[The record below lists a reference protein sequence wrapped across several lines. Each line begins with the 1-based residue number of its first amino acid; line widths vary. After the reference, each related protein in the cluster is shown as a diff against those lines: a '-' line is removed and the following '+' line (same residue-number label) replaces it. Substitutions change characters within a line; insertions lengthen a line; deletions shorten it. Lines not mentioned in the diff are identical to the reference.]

1 MTLWVCGASTF
12 CLRTG
17 TSREPAKSDPRP
29 PGQNLAPFY
38 LYTFSSS
45 IPESGFRPGL
55 IVLYPVPE
63 PGILTGWR
71 CARAARVPLAGRWH
85 DATNSSV
92 IFLFPG
98 AVVAANAGGRP
109 RGRGNVSV
117 AALLR
122 LLDDCGGAV
131 LGVPAVALSEGP
143 RVPSDVPAPIAAV
156 ALCQSCPLAVR
167 LAREPRPFPQKSPLV
182 QGIGLL
188 DGFHCYEERAPPLL
202 NA

>member
-1 MTLWVCGASTF
+1 MNDRAPPHSEISNGSTGAIVKLRILLLSILLRLTLWVCGASTF

-85 DATNSSV
+85 EQFRDLPV
-92 IFLFPG
+92 PG
-98 AVVAANAGGRP
+98 GG
-109 RGRGNVSV
+109 
-117 AALLR
+117 
-122 LLDDCGGAV
+122 GG
-131 LGVPAVALSEGP
+131 SK
-143 RVPSDVPAPIAAV
+143 RWRPAPGSWQCICGCSFEV
-156 ALCQSCPLAVR
+156 AR
-167 LAREPRPFPQKSPLV
+167 
-182 QGIGLL
+182 
-188 DGFHCYEERAPPLL
+188 
-202 NA
+202 